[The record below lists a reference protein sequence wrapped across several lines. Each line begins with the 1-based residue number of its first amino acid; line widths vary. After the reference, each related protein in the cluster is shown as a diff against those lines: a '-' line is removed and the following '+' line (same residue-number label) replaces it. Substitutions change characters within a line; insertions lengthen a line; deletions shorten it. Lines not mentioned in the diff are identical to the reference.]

1 MDIEVHLRWRLVF
14 QRPMRSFLMIKTE
27 VSAQSFSRVKSIDV
41 IEKID
46 LLVFHRPP
54 ESFGENVSRRQ
65 RVMATAIQVRELT
78 YPQLLAL
85 AAWISLKKMMK
96 SQLKNLRTLKLVSN
110 LGMNADAVE
119 HLQNERSVI
128 SETDAGCTDR
138 FTRLETGIE
147 KNSSKLPETT
157 FEWEPEML
165 LLLLLTIW
173 S

>member
-85 AAWISLKKMMK
+85 AA
-96 SQLKNLRTLKLVSN
+96 
-110 LGMNADAVE
+110 
-119 HLQNERSVI
+119 
-128 SETDAGCTDR
+128 
-138 FTRLETGIE
+138 
-147 KNSSKLPETT
+147 
-157 FEWEPEML
+157 
-165 LLLLLTIW
+165 
-173 S
+173 

>member
-1 MDIEVHLRWRLVF
+1 
-14 QRPMRSFLMIKTE
+14 
-27 VSAQSFSRVKSIDV
+27 
-41 IEKID
+41 
-46 LLVFHRPP
+46 
-54 ESFGENVSRRQ
+54 
-65 RVMATAIQVRELT
+65 
-78 YPQLLAL
+78 
-85 AAWISLKKMMK
+85 MK

-165 LLLLLTIW
+165 LVLLLTI
-173 S
+173 